1 MIGLLLVV
9 AAAVAAYV
17 LLRYRSSE
25 QPSTNTAVSKP
36 AEAAPAATA
45 PLPAVTIPPL
55 NESDD
60 VVAGLVRQ
68 LSSHPTV
75 AAWLT
80 TEGLIRNFAMVV
92 WNIADGKAPAQ
103 FLRPLRPATRFS
115 VVERGG
121 DVYIDSRS
129 YDRYTPLAEA
139 VKSIDAKGAAQLYAT
154 LKPRLDEA
162 HRELG
167 ELDTP
172 FDRTLERAVVL
183 LLSTPIPSGA
193 LQVEPYG
200 TGHSFADPRLESLTR
215 AQKQLIRMGP
225 VNARAVQA
233 KLRELAL
240 AVGIPEQRLPAS
252 EASWR

>member
-1 MIGLLLVV
+1 LIIGLLLVI
-9 AAAVAAYV
+9 AAAAAAYV
-17 LLRYRSSE
+17 LLRYRSTD
-25 QPSTNTAVSKP
+25 QASTTAASKP
-36 AEAAPAATA
+36 ALAPPAAAT

-68 LSSHPTV
+68 ISSHPTV

-80 TEGLIRNFAMVV
+80 TDGLIRNFAMVV
-92 WNIADGKAPAQ
+92 WNVADGKAPAQ

-167 ELDTP
+167 ELDTS

-193 LQVEPYG
+193 LQVEPFG
-200 TGHSFADPRLESLTR
+200 TGHSFADPRLEGLTR

-240 AVGIPEQRLPAS
+240 AIGIPEQRLPAS